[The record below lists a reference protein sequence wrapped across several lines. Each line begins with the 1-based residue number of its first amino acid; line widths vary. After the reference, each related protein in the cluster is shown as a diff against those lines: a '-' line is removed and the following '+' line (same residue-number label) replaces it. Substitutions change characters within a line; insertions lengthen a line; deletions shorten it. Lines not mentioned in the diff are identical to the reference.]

1 MCKNLQDFQK
11 WQNDMVDNTER
22 HSVDSN
28 GLYHGVHPMEGHAFI
43 QDTSQTTRRLHKKN
57 SEYI

>member
-1 MCKNLQDFQK
+1 MTPAGK
-11 WQNDMVDNTER
+11 MDNTER
-22 HSVDSN
+22 RNSVDN
-28 GLYHGVHPMEGHAFI
+28 GLYHGVHPMEGNAFI